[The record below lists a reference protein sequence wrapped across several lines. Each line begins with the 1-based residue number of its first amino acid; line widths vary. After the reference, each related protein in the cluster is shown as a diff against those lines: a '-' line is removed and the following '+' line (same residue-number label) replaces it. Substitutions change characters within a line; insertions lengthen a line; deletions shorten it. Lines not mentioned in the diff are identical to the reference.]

1 MPSKVRIA
9 PALEVEEV
17 EDLSPSQEHERP
29 RHSWAPASM
38 PFEGEDGG
46 AAHALGE
53 RSAPAPKRRARF
65 EAAEPSADSPASSQK
80 GSFLKRVGSEPA
92 RLSVRTEAPGRRK
105 ARSTQL
111 RETDG
116 WEDAL
121 REALD
126 DEDLSGPAMPRFEPM
141 AAAEATAAETPE
153 GQRRASV
160 TPVTPRAGGG
170 GGGGSESFLK
180 GMTRQAGRSLSAKAF
195 KEEKYKMEKEEKPS
209 ASPAASSNGE
219 ARQKLRAVFK
229 AGMVAS
235 SLSRG
240 ADGAAG
246 GADAAAGGADAAA
259 SSEAPAPLVRA
270 GTTWADTARI
280 IEKKVERA
288 RNSARRSLSS
298 KLVSSTQFWSRRRN
312 SPRFPSFGPPA
323 PQPSWPRRP
332 RRRATAAT
340 RHRRASDLAPTAQ
353 SSR

>member
-1 MPSKVRIA
+1 
-9 PALEVEEV
+9 
-17 EDLSPSQEHERP
+17 
-29 RHSWAPASM
+29 M

-46 AAHALGE
+46 AAHAPA
-53 RSAPAPKRRARF
+53 SARRRRKRRARA

-170 GGGGSESFLK
+170 GGGSESFLK

-219 ARQKLRAVFK
+219 ARQKLRP
-229 AGMVAS
+229 S
-235 SLSRG
+235 SR
-240 ADGAAG
+240 
-246 GADAAAGGADAAA
+246 
-259 SSEAPAPLVRA
+259 PAWSL
-270 GTTWADTARI
+270 
-280 IEKKVERA
+280 
-288 RNSARRSLSS
+288 RRS
-298 KLVSSTQFWSRRRN
+298 
-312 SPRFPSFGPPA
+312 
-323 PQPSWPRRP
+323 
-332 RRRATAAT
+332 RA
-340 RHRRASDLAPTAQ
+340 APTARRAAPTGGGRRRRGVVVGGARAARAGGDDVGGHGAHHREEGRERAQ
-353 SSR
+353 FGAQFGAQFLRNSLTCSSRDRSRARRRRTSPNGRTRSRTDRWRK

>member
-17 EDLSPSQEHERP
+17 EDLSPSQETERP

-111 RETDG
+111 ERETDG

-160 TPVTPRAGGG
+160 TRLC
-170 GGGGSESFLK
+170 E
-180 GMTRQAGRSLSAKAF
+180 GRGVLRLF
-195 KEEKYKMEKEEKPS
+195 KIVLVAILV
-209 ASPAASSNGE
+209 ASP
-219 ARQKLRAVFK
+219 
-229 AGMVAS
+229 
-235 SLSRG
+235 
-240 ADGAAG
+240 
-246 GADAAAGGADAAA
+246 
-259 SSEAPAPLVRA
+259 
-270 GTTWADTARI
+270 
-280 IEKKVERA
+280 
-288 RNSARRSLSS
+288 
-298 KLVSSTQFWSRRRN
+298 
-312 SPRFPSFGPPA
+312 
-323 PQPSWPRRP
+323 
-332 RRRATAAT
+332 
-340 RHRRASDLAPTAQ
+340 
-353 SSR
+353 

>member
-17 EDLSPSQEHERP
+17 EDLSPSQETERP

-65 EAAEPSADSPASSQK
+65 EAAEPSDSPVSSQK

-160 TPVTPRAGGG
+160 TPVTPRAAAG

-280 IEKKVERA
+280 IEKKVESA
-288 RNSARRSLSS
+288 RNSAR
-298 KLVSSTQFWSRRRN
+298 N
-312 SPRFPSFGPPA
+312 SANSCA
-323 PQPSWPRRP
+323 I
-332 RRRATAAT
+332 
-340 RHRRASDLAPTAQ
+340 L
-353 SSR
+353 